1 MYHIMKILS
10 RLMCC
15 LPLRTCRVL
24 GDFLGEITWVLV
36 PPKRKK
42 LAVDNII
49 KCLKLPLKDAESMAK
64 KSWTRF
70 GYMIIEVL
78 RFPKMKEDINRYIR
92 IEGKEHMEKA
102 LSLGKG
108 AVIATA
114 HSGNWELLGGALA
127 LNGFPIVGVAQK
139 QKNGAF
145 DRFINE
151 YRSLIGIHVT
161 YKSGVKEMFKMIGEG
176 WVIGL
181 LMDQDA
187 GMQNGIILD
196 FFGRATS
203 CVTGPAAIARF
214 QGAPILPVFISQNSD
229 GTHLVKIHEAVFV
242 EKTRDKHEDMK
253 KTTALLTQIIEQ
265 HIRSCPNEWFWLH
278 DRWKSVEKRG

>member
-10 RLMCC
+10 KLICC
-15 LPLRTCRVL
+15 LPLGVCRII
-24 GDFLGEITWVLV
+24 GDFLGKITWFLV
-36 PPKRKK
+36 PQKRKK
-42 LAVDNII
+42 LATDNIV
-49 KCLKLPLKDAESMAK
+49 KCLKLPLQDAKSMAK

-78 RFPKMKEDINRYIR
+78 RFPKMKKDISRYVQ

-102 LSLGKG
+102 LALGKG
-108 AVIATA
+108 AIIATA

-139 QKNGAF
+139 QKNSAF

-151 YRSLIGIHVT
+151 YRSLIGMHIT
-161 YKSGVKEMFKMIGEG
+161 YKSGVREMFKMISEG

-187 GMQNGIILD
+187 GRDGVLLQ
-196 FFGRATS
+196 FFGRDTS
-203 CVTGPAAIARF
+203 CVTGPASMGRF
-214 QGAPILPVFISQNSD
+214 QGAPILPVFISQNPD
-229 GTHLVKIHEAVFV
+229 GTHLVEIHEAVFA
-242 EKTRDKHEDMK
+242 EKTKNKQDDLTR
-253 KTTALLTQIIEQ
+253 TTEKLTQIIEA
-265 HIRSCPNEWFWLH
+265 HIRKYPEEWFWLH
-278 DRWKSVEKRG
+278 DRWKSIAKRD

>member
-10 RLMCC
+10 RLICC
-15 LPLRTCRVL
+15 LPLGICRII
-24 GDFLGEITWVLV
+24 GDFLGEVTWVLV
-36 PPKRKK
+36 PTKRKK

-49 KCLKLPLKDAESMAK
+49 KCLKLPLKDAKTMAK

-70 GYMIIEVL
+70 GYMIIEIL
-78 RFPKMKEDINRYIR
+78 RFPKMKEDINRYVR
-92 IEGKEHMEKA
+92 IEGREHMEKA
-102 LSLGKG
+102 LAMGNG
-108 AVIATA
+108 AVMATA

-127 LNGFPIVGVAQK
+127 LNGFPLVGVAQK
-139 QKNGAF
+139 QKNSAF

-151 YRSLIGIHVT
+151 YRAMIGMHVT
-161 YKSGVKEMFKMIGEG
+161 YKSGVKEMFKMISEG
-176 WVIGL
+176 WVIAL

-187 GMQNGIILD
+187 GERNGIILD
-196 FFGRATS
+196 FFGRDTS

-242 EKTRDKHEDMK
+242 EKTKDKHEDLK
-253 KTTALLTQIIEQ
+253 KTIALLTQIIEQ